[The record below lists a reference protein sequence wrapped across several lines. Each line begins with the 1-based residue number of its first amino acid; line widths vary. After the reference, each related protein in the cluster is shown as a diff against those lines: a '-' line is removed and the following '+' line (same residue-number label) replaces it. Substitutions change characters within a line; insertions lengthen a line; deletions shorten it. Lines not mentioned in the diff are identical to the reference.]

1 VPRAHAE
8 SRVPEDGLAA
18 LPGPVAGVDPHE
30 LDHGSVPKGYDEPGL
45 RRAVVQHMFSHLV
58 QQVMRPAPAQ
68 AGDEQLRLA
77 TSERPIGWSAG
88 TTTSIPGDLWTAPRT
103 DP

>member
-1 VPRAHAE
+1 MVPRAHAE

-68 AGDEQLRLA
+68 AGDEQLRLGYLRE
-77 TSERPIGWSAG
+77 TDRLVRWDDYLD
-88 TTTSIPGDLWTAPRT
+88 PGRSVDSTAN
-103 DP
+103 